1 MIITYTSNY
10 TYTRARAVSRVSER
24 ESARREIGDCP
35 RPLPQTHTHTGR
47 TAPADPR
54 HRRGPTTAHP
64 AVRKA

>member
-1 MIITYTSNY
+1 MIITYTSDKH
-10 TYTRARAVSRVSER
+10 TILTRARAVSRRER
-24 ESARREIGDCP
+24 AGAARDRAPACP
-35 RPLPQTHTHTGR
+35 RLQTHTHTGR